1 MGILRFLSS
10 SSGRW
15 VRVLAGIV
23 LIVTGVIASGWYLI
37 LAALGAVFV
46 LVGAF
51 DVCLLAPLFGKP
63 LGGKEFRASDRR

>member
-10 SSGRW
+10 SAGRS
-15 VRVLAGIV
+15 VRIFVGAAIL
-23 LIVTGVIASGWYLI
+23 VTGVIAGGWYLI
-37 LAALGAVFV
+37 LAGVGALFV

-63 LGGKEFRASDRR
+63 LSGKAFRASQRH